1 MSLLALRPRTLLAA
15 LVLGVAVMPSSAPAQ
30 STPPSS
36 APACLGFAFGRW
48 SPALDWRA
56 AGHGAVLDTSR
67 VQHAPSGRDWAVGGT
82 ATESDSVLIL
92 FPRWWPVG
100 VAVELPTREPAPGD
114 TIVGRARAFV
124 ASGQSTVPTTRVRAW
139 RVPCAGAH

>member
-1 MSLLALRPRTLLAA
+1 MAPRTVLVAVALAA
-15 LVLGVAVMPSSAPAQ
+15 APSAARAQ
-30 STPPSS
+30 SSPVGS

-48 SPALDWRA
+48 SPALDWHA
-56 AGHGAVLDTSR
+56 AGHGAAVDTTR
-67 VQHAPSGRDWAVGGT
+67 VQHAPSGRDWAVGGSS
-82 ATESDSVLIL
+82 TESDSLLIL

-124 ASGQSTVPTTRVRAW
+124 ASGQSPVPTTRVRAW